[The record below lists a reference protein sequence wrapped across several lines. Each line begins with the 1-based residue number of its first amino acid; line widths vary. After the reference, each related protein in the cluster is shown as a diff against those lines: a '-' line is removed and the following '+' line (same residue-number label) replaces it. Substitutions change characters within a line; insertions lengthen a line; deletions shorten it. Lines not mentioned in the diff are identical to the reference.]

1 MPPKVATQ
9 AITVPINEYSD
20 GDVSHR
26 PVQPP
31 YTPCEPD
38 LYLGKLAKKWMG
50 DTGMAEQDQ
59 YPS

>member
-38 LYLGKLAKKWMG
+38 LYLEKLAKKWMG
-50 DTGMAEQDQ
+50 DTGMAEQ
-59 YPS
+59 